1 MSAPTTSASAP
12 ASTDIVKVNNANL
25 VDLKN
30 ACDDALKRFLSRPD
44 LFKQSYVHTDVRL
57 ALGWL
62 GVFVAAGTGYYG
74 WRTEF
79 EESKSIVWAG
89 VLLYVFLTSAQ
100 TLYAYFI
107 ERDTVFVGRRKT
119 LDKRIVTE
127 HITISSTTTPSSP
140 TQPSPS
146 YSLRTTRVRT
156 ASAGKTLLDRSTG
169 ATSRPYSDFFDSQGV
184 LDVPKFESWL
194 GELVAT
200 SD

>member
-1 MSAPTTSASAP
+1 MSAPTTSP
-12 ASTDIVKVNNANL
+12 TDIVKVNNANL

-62 GVFVAAGTGYYG
+62 GVLVAAATGYYG

-79 EESKSIVWAG
+79 EESKSVVWVG

-127 HITISSTTTPSSP
+127 HLTISSNTTPSSP
-140 TQPSPS
+140 SQPSPS
-146 YSLRTTRVRT
+146 YSLRTTRIRT

-169 ATSRPYSDFFDSQGV
+169 ATSRPYADFFDAQGV